1 MAPCATYEITYVDPM
16 GDEQKTRIDA
26 TCSQYALRTFLIS
39 TTGPAKVLSVT
50 EVIPASARGR
60 WVRS

>member
-16 GDEQKTRIDA
+16 GDQQKTRIDA

-39 TTGPAKVLSVT
+39 VGPAKVLSVT
-50 EVIPASARGR
+50 EVIPASTRGR